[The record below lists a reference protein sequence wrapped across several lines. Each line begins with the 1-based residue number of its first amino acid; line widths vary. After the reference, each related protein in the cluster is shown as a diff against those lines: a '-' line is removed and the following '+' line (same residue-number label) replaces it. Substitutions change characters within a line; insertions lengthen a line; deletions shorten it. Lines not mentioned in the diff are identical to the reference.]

1 MNDERKRVGGLETT
15 KKMDEQIMGK
25 VGEAENMD
33 RQTGPS
39 QRSRSESQQSSTPR

>member
-1 MNDERKRVGGLETT
+1 
-15 KKMDEQIMGK
+15 MDEQIMGK

-39 QRSRSESQQSSTPR
+39 QWSDSES